1 MRALVALAVALGC
14 CACGGGKEATRVP
27 DLRGLSTQAALER
40 LAGARLCVGRVELG
54 GTLGSG
60 RVIAQRPP
68 AGSRVRLFRRVSF
81 RTDGLASGGEIVDV
95 VTVEGCPLPQV
106 PLFRLPAK
114 KR

>member
-1 MRALVALAVALGC
+1 VRALLAVAIVLAC

-27 DLRGLSTQAALER
+27 NLRGLSTQAALER

-60 RVIAQRPP
+60 RVVAQRPP
-68 AGSRVRLFRRVSF
+68 AGSRVRLFRPVSF
-81 RTDGLASGGEIVDV
+81 RTDGPTSGGEIVDV
-95 VTVEGCPLPQV
+95 VSVEGCPLPQV